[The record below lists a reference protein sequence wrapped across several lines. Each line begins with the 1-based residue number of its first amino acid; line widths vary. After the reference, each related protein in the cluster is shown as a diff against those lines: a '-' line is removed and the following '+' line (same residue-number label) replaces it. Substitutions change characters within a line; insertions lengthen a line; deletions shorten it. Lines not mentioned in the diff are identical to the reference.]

1 MYKRQALDKRWDAL
15 FLQIVQAV
23 QVGAPT
29 VIATVFTSLKTVSVY
44 SIFNMVMNGIN
55 SLLNIFQNGLS
66 ASFGDLIARKEQ
78 KKLQKAYSEFEYAYY
93 HLIFIIYTVAAVMLQ
108 FFVNIYTSKVTDVN
122 YNQPLLAILFVVN
135 GLLYNIKT
143 PQGMLVISAG
153 LYKETR
159 WQSLTQALI
168 AVILGILLA
177 IPFGLYG
184 IMIALSLSN
193 LYRVIDLLFFIPK
206 NITHMKVSESAV
218 TVSYTHL

>member
-1 MYKRQALDKRWDAL
+1 
-15 FLQIVQAV
+15 
-23 QVGAPT
+23 
-29 VIATVFTSLKTVSVY
+29 
-44 SIFNMVMNGIN
+44 
-55 SLLNIFQNGLS
+55 
-66 ASFGDLIARKEQ
+66 
-78 KKLQKAYSEFEYAYY
+78 
-93 HLIFIIYTVAAVMLQ
+93 MLQ

-218 TVSYTHL
+218 RIIRLLVVSVICFVPSLFIKVAVSNFIIWAVYAIIYTIFIALALTIESLLFDRECLFSLISRIKNTIKSK

>member
-1 MYKRQALDKRWDAL
+1 M
-15 FLQIVQAV
+15 
-23 QVGAPT
+23 
-29 VIATVFTSLKTVSVY
+29 
-44 SIFNMVMNGIN
+44 
-55 SLLNIFQNGLS
+55 
-66 ASFGDLIARKEQ
+66 
-78 KKLQKAYSEFEYAYY
+78 
-93 HLIFIIYTVAAVMLQ
+93 
-108 FFVNIYTSKVTDVN
+108 
-122 YNQPLLAILFVVN
+122 LAILFVVN

-218 TVSYTHL
+218 RIIRLLVVSVICFVPSLFIKVAVSNFIIWAVYAIIYTIFIALALTIESLLFDRECLFSLISRIKNTIKSK